1 MTGRPFIH
9 LVLNRD
15 FNKFLQNELNEFQN
29 QNTIRTLIDLNA
41 EQLAKLGKLNENSL
55 TGVNVTGVKN
65 LHKSEE
71 KRWNELLLMNV
82 TGMMNSL
89 QANGSSIS
97 SQTFARLIEQPPAA
111 LGIDRWDALEKGKLK
126 MTLQLEFRT
135 RIDAGLL
142 FYAND
147 NFNNFIQLH
156 FVDRKRYRL
165 GHYRGLGE
173 ALNLAI
179 FLLLNSVNLVN
190 PITFK

>member
-55 TGVNVTGVKN
+55 SSVNVTGVKN

-71 KRWNELLLMNV
+71 KRWNELLLMNI
-82 TGMMNSL
+82 TSITSML
-89 QANGSSIS
+89 NGAPNSSIS
-97 SQTFARLIEQPPAA
+97 SQTFTRLIEQPPAA
-111 LGIDRWDALEKGKLK
+111 LGIERWDAMEKGKLK

-135 RIDAGLL
+135 RIEAGLL

-156 FVDRKRYRL
+156 FVDKKRWRL
-165 GHYRGLGE
+165 
-173 ALNLAI
+173 
-179 FLLLNSVNLVN
+179 F
-190 PITFK
+190 